1 MTDKLVDPV
10 PIGVLFVLFAIFSL
24 ACYEVGF
31 RIGRWWQRRMP
42 GEQEGPTDM
51 LVGSLLALM
60 AFLLA
65 VTMGMASDRFDGR
78 RAIVLAEA
86 NAMTAAFLQADYL
99 PEPAAGQMKE
109 LVREYVPLRISPADL
124 SQLRPNLERAS
135 VVRDEMW
142 AIQKEAM
149 RSGYSPDLLSSLGGT
164 LTELATLNETRVVSG
179 LYTRVPETVMF
190 LLLFG
195 SALSLGMVGYSAGLR
210 ERRSVI
216 TAVVLVVAM
225 GAVLMLVVDL
235 DRPQEGL
242 INVSQQAILD
252 VQEWVGPPSP

>member
-1 MTDKLVDPV
+1 VTDKLVDPV

-99 PEPAAGQMKE
+99 PEPAAAQMKE
-109 LVREYVPLRISPADL
+109 LVREYVPLRVAPTDL
-124 SQLRPNLERAS
+124 SQIPVNLAQAS
-135 VVRDEMW
+135 VLRDEMW
-142 AIQKEAM
+142 AIQKEAI

-164 LTELATLNETRVVSG
+164 LTELATLSETRVVSG

-235 DRPQEGL
+235 DRPAEGL